1 MKLIWVQKD
10 ERRKAQM
17 DELPEDE
24 LPMLWVLAAKT
35 SKPLLEGANVLV
47 KPGWPQGVYFSGEVY
62 KTGIVPMVC
71 DRP

>member
-35 SKPLLEGANVLV
+35 SKPLLEDANVLV
-47 KPGWPQGVYFSGEVY
+47 KSG
-62 KTGIVPMVC
+62 
-71 DRP
+71 